1 MSRWQRLV
9 ITATA
14 VGNQWRPDILDAI
27 LIGRKYRW
35 AHDRIYRKPVFIK
48 MCGNTLMAAVTLHRQ
63 QAPLGQSCL
72 WNSSHISWVNTHR
85 SIRKHLPNNSSAS
98 IRHQQQRKQRPSAGA
113 QSPAWA
119 QDQHEPRTSSN
130 PTQTQPSEEATRAAD
145 SPLEERGLRGERS
158 PSEVAVSEKDSGH
171 ISCDDCSTRTHT
183 RHLNTQKVCR
193 AEPDWL
199 LWRQVRLMTLIH
211 HNQGAQV

>member
-27 LIGRKYRW
+27 MIGRKYRW
-35 AHDRIYRKPVFIK
+35 AHYRIYRKPVLIQ

-72 WNSSHISWVNTHR
+72 WNSCHISWVNTHR

-113 QSPAWA
+113 QSPGWA
-119 QDQHEPRTSSN
+119 QEQQQFNANKAQRGSNESSRLAFGGARVGGVGF
-130 PTQTQPSEEATRAAD
+130 SGV
-145 SPLEERGLRGERS
+145 RGH
-158 PSEVAVSEKDSGH
+158 PPK
-171 ISCDDCSTRTHT
+171 
-183 RHLNTQKVCR
+183 
-193 AEPDWL
+193 L
-199 LWRQVRLMTLIH
+199 LWAKKTPGTSAVMTV
-211 HNQGAQV
+211 QPGPVDVASF